1 MRYSP
6 KEDLDKLDRLDD
18 VQRGVV
24 LRYCGGK
31 GFRAAGAPVGMIRS
45 DAKALC
51 LPFRSLMVY
60 WAWRRKKDPLKW
72 SIDRA
77 IAEIDGR
84 IPSL

>member
-6 KEDLDKLDRLDD
+6 RADLDKLDKLDD
-18 VQRGVV
+18 VQRAIV
-24 LRYCGGK
+24 LRYCSGK
-31 GFRAAGAPVGMIRS
+31 GFRVAGAPYGVVRR

-60 WAWRRKKDPLKW
+60 WAWKRKKAGAEW

-77 IAEIDGR
+77 LAEAEGR